1 MEASWLGGNGGGGGS
16 APVPRALNPFLP
28 LVGPAC
34 RSSAGRSV
42 YHAPA
47 AAAGLKLPPCHYP
60 LSLSHHMLTQYT
72 RHTNEFGHI
81 Q

>member
-1 MEASWLGGNGGGGGS
+1 M
-16 APVPRALNPFLP
+16 PRALNPFLP

-34 RSSAGRSV
+34 RSLPAGAGGLSV

-47 AAAGLKLPPCHYP
+47 PGLNLSHYP
-60 LSLSHHMLTQYT
+60 PYHTTCSLNALAPS
-72 RHTNEFGHI
+72 NEFGHI